1 MRQQIAVI
9 VPVYNAVRMLELV
22 LTGYCRQSLKDFT
35 LFIAD
40 DGSGQEVG
48 AFLEAFS
55 RRAPYPI
62 QYVRQPD
69 EGFRRSRILNEAVR
83 ACSASYLIFAD
94 ADCIPHANF
103 VAAHQGRAQSRTVL
117 CGRRVLLSK
126 PVSDSMT
133 PQEVLAGR
141 LERYT
146 PTRFIDALLGR
157 GGHWDEGLLLR
168 NRTLHG
174 WVNYKEPTLMGCNF
188 SMERSLLEEINGFNE
203 DFIGYGGEDT
213 ELECRLRRAGA
224 RFRWVR
230 HLAIQYHLYHP
241 TRAGNK
247 ANIAVLEQT
256 LASGAAACA
265 HGLRRISDL
274 RAPTSDFQSP
284 TSDKQLKPRTRLA
297 RDRARDG

>member
-1 MRQQIAVI
+1 MQIAVI
-9 VPVYNAVRMLELV
+9 VPVYNAVRWLELV
-22 LTGYCRQSLKDFT
+22 LTGYCRQSFQDFT

-40 DGSGQEVG
+40 DGSGPEVG
-48 AFLEAFS
+48 ALVKTFS
-55 RRAPYPI
+55 GRAPYAI

-94 ADCIPHANF
+94 ADCIPHTNF
-103 VAAHQGRAQSRTVL
+103 VAAHRGRVQSRTVL

-126 PVSDSMT
+126 PASDRLT
-133 PQEVLAGR
+133 PDVILAGK

-146 PTRFIDALLGR
+146 PARLIAALLGG

-168 NRTLHG
+168 NRTMHG
-174 WVNYKEPTLMGCNF
+174 WVNYKKPTLMGCNF
-188 SMERSLLEEINGFNE
+188 SMEKSLLEEVNGFNE

-224 RFRWVR
+224 RFRWIR

-241 TRAGNK
+241 MRAGNQ
-247 ANIAVLEQT
+247 ANTAVLEET
-256 LASGAAACA
+256 LASGQTACA
-265 HGLRRISDL
+265 HGLRR
-274 RAPTSDFQSP
+274 TSGFRPQAS
-284 TSDKQLKPRTRLA
+284 
-297 RDRARDG
+297 